1 MICCNLQ
8 GPSIV
13 HDSLNSLASMRVTIP
28 FNGKALRGYLLRSR
42 ASTGRMPVVL
52 CLAGPGQRKAD
63 VFRSLRIHAQAHRFF
78 LLVVDL
84 PGLDCAN
91 GFSSS
96 FVVEAAISAWVD
108 YLLRRNDVQPDAI
121 ALFGNGCGAE
131 LATRGAA
138 SDDRFAAVVCDGGVR
153 DFLERGFA
161 ANHFAGGGQPS
172 GYRRFE
178 GSSIARTIRCPVLVT
193 READDLAEP
202 ELVVQLGNSLRA
214 AGLNIA
220 WQIFDAGETT
230 ASVAGSP
237 VVNAA
242 AFGWLADQLV
252 RTEEA

>member
-1 MICCNLQ
+1 
-8 GPSIV
+8 V

-28 FNGKALRGYLLRSR
+28 FGGKALRGYLLRSH
-42 ASTGRMPVVL
+42 ASAGRMPVVL
-52 CLAGPGQRKAD
+52 CVAGPGQRKAD
-63 VFRSLRIHAQAHRFF
+63 VLRSLRTHAQAHRFF

-84 PGLDCAN
+84 PGLDCAGGRGHLN
-91 GFSSS
+91 AS

-108 YLLRRNDVQPDAI
+108 YLMRRNDVQPDAI
-121 ALFGNGCGAE
+121 ALFGNGCGAD

-161 ANHFAGGGQPS
+161 ANHFAGGGQP
-172 GYRRFE
+172 GGHRRFE

-202 ELVVQLGNSLRA
+202 DLVIQLGHSLRE

-220 WQIFDAGETT
+220 WRIFDDGETT
-230 ASVAGSP
+230 ATSVVGSP

-242 AFGWLADQLV
+242 AFGWLADQLG
-252 RTEEA
+252 RAGASQKPEA